1 MSNVFKNNTGP
12 DDVDSYNVMVFP
24 EDLLKRFGPT
34 HSVAL
39 ASHHVN
45 LRDPACPN
53 MMTIAT
59 SPEVWRIDQHYKVPL
74 LTTLVGRTGFNLKA
88 SPFPYALN
96 ESQRMI
102 TLDELVWALED
113 IGCETVRFSTYGI
126 KKNIKT
132 FVDPASPDH
141 PEAELNSYDLGVEW
155 DPDSI
160 FLTAPKRKLPKNVST
175 LYPMLGPRGL
185 GYGSIKFKIQVEE
198 DEFTIKIYPKLVH
211 VLKSAM
217 GKGILYA
224 PKTMATLKKRQT
236 NLEKLCTSLREGK
249 PEATYGVRV
258 ECTVTASS
266 FEEAKAKVSKLPLL
280 SIKEYLKPVHPDF
293 KDFKI
298 GCHEVS
304 HEVYMEQFTRLLKH
318 VIETLKL
325 FAGRSIV
332 KTTPRQMQICLDM
345 FNVAGWNPGRMRIT
359 SWVLRASWWRVND
372 QEDLE
377 SDDDSSDDYV
387 GVDEVDVPDNDGD
400 DITSGEVERN
410 DHPVGQVLNLS
421 PPRVPVPAVPAPP
434 LTPVRRSSPA
444 SNSNRSHST
453 ISNRSQSQVSTPS
466 YKTKIYRLKKDGL
479 RAIWDRYGHR
489 LICNLIDCKA
499 QTKCLRHN
507 MRWDGDTKQFRLKC
521 RLCLSRYGQ
530 ASMKCMLMNNRS
542 LRKNSFVVPSAY
554 L

>member
-160 FLTAPKRKLPKNVST
+160 FLTAPKRKLPKN
-175 LYPMLGPRGL
+175 
-185 GYGSIKFKIQVEE
+185 
-198 DEFTIKIYPKLVH
+198 
-211 VLKSAM
+211 
-217 GKGILYA
+217 
-224 PKTMATLKKRQT
+224 KRQT

-304 HEVYMEQFTRLLKH
+304 HEVYMEQFTRL
-318 VIETLKL
+318 
-325 FAGRSIV
+325 
-332 KTTPRQMQICLDM
+332 
-345 FNVAGWNPGRMRIT
+345 
-359 SWVLRASWWRVND
+359 
-372 QEDLE
+372 
-377 SDDDSSDDYV
+377 
-387 GVDEVDVPDNDGD
+387 
-400 DITSGEVERN
+400 
-410 DHPVGQVLNLS
+410 
-421 PPRVPVPAVPAPP
+421 
-434 LTPVRRSSPA
+434 
-444 SNSNRSHST
+444 
-453 ISNRSQSQVSTPS
+453 
-466 YKTKIYRLKKDGL
+466 
-479 RAIWDRYGHR
+479 
-489 LICNLIDCKA
+489 
-499 QTKCLRHN
+499 
-507 MRWDGDTKQFRLKC
+507 
-521 RLCLSRYGQ
+521 
-530 ASMKCMLMNNRS
+530 
-542 LRKNSFVVPSAY
+542 
-554 L
+554 